1 MKLPTRQ
8 VILEGCDLS
17 GKSTLY
23 AKLHKATKF
32 RYDIRDRG
40 RLSRLVYSTMY
51 DRNLAHEKSEFY
63 RFLDDLNHRVVLMS
77 LPWDVI
83 AARYAVRGDEMHD
96 RDSLLRT
103 WNEFNRHALALQDH
117 PSFLV
122 RGPDADPIEIAATI
136 DASEIVTTAEVAS
149 RVQRALEATERNES
163 LDLHFELAVT
173 PGDDPGPESLAVPGE
188 EHYYEGIHNDLL
200 MRAHTELEGGQTA
213 TSRRFVTANPSCIS
227 YVRFIRRAESDIV
240 DMICRST
247 NVPKNLKI
255 DLDAIIHS
263 AFKVQDLLGDR
274 RGFSL
279 RVSLHC
285 GHIVP

>member
-1 MKLPTRQ
+1 MKMPTRQ

-51 DRNLAHEKSEFY
+51 DRNLSYERGEFY

-77 LPWDVI
+77 LPWDTI
-83 AARYAVRGDEMHD
+83 AARYEVRGDEMHD

-103 WNEFNRHALALQDH
+103 WTEFNRHALALSDH

-122 RGPDADPIEIAATI
+122 RGADADPNEIAAAI
-136 DASEIVTTAEVAS
+136 DASEVVTTDTVAF
-149 RVQRALEATERNES
+149 RAQKALEATGRNES
-163 LDLHFELAVT
+163 LDLHFELVVS
-173 PGDDPGPESLAVPGE
+173 PDDDPGPGALAVPGE
-188 EHYYEGIHNDLL
+188 EHYYEGIYKDLL
-200 MRAHTELEGGQTA
+200 MRSHTELEGGQTE

-227 YVRFIRRAESDIV
+227 YVRFIRRESGDTV

-247 NVPKNLKI
+247 NIPKNLKI

-274 RGFSL
+274 RDFSL

>member
-1 MKLPTRQ
+1 MKMPTRQ

-51 DRNLAHEKSEFY
+51 DRNLDYERSEFY
-63 RFLDDLNHRVVLMS
+63 RFLDNLNHRVVLMA
-77 LPWDVI
+77 LPWDTI
-83 AARYAVRGDEMHD
+83 SARYDVRGDELHD

-103 WNEFNRHALALQDH
+103 WNEFNGHALALSDH

-122 RGPDADPIEIAATI
+122 RDADADPNEIAATI
-136 DASEIVTTAEVAS
+136 DASEIVTSAEVAA
-149 RVQRALEATERNES
+149 RAQKALETTGRNES
-163 LDLHFELAVT
+163 LNLCFELTVS
-173 PGDDPGPESLAVPGE
+173 PSDDPGPESLAVPGE
-188 EHYYEGIHNDLL
+188 EHYYEGIYKDLL
-200 MRAHTELEGGQTA
+200 MRAHTETEGGQTE

-227 YVRFIRRAESDIV
+227 YVRFIRRAEGDTV

-255 DLDAIIHS
+255 DLDAIIHI
-263 AFKVQDLLGDR
+263 AFKVQDILGDR
-274 RGFSL
+274 KDFTL
-279 RVSLHC
+279 RVNLHC